1 MKTLRMTLAGVVTA
15 VALTVGPTVVRAAPP
30 TEEESFEIAA
40 RAYIYGYPLVTMEM
54 TRRVGSNVAVPKGPH
69 APMGQ
74 IANLREYPSAAFKDV
89 TAPNADTL
97 YSSAWLDLAA
107 EPYVLSTPD
116 MKDRYFLLPLL
127 DGWTNVIAAPGSR
140 TTGGMAQTFLIT
152 GPNWKG
158 RIPEGLKE
166 IKSPTNLVWLLGRTY
181 CTGTPEDYKAVWALQ
196 DQYKLVPLSAFGKPY
211 TPPAGKVDTKIDMKT
226 PPREQVN
233 RLDAGAYF
241 QLLATLLKE
250 DPPAAADAPLIAKLA
265 RIGFVPG
272 QDFDITRLDPAV
284 VKGLERG
291 HKAGLE
297 QIGVEIKHL
306 GKKVNGWQILF
317 TGEYGTKYLFR
328 AAVAYAGL
336 GANLAKDAVYPTTD
350 MDGHG
355 KLLSGAKQYEITFP
369 KGQLPPV
376 KGFWSLTLYNA
387 EYFFVAN
394 SLNRYNLSQR
404 DKLQANADGSV
415 TLFLQ
420 KDSPGKDKEANWL
433 PTPDG
438 DFVLMLRLYWPTEP
452 VLDGKWSPPVVKRVK

>member
-1 MKTLRMTLAGVVTA
+1 MKTFHMALVGVVTA
-15 VALTVGPTVVRAAPP
+15 AALCAGPTVVRAAPP
-30 TEEESFEIAA
+30 TEEESFDIAA
-40 RAYIYGYPLVTMEM
+40 RATVYGYPLVTMEM
-54 TRRVGSNVAVPKGPH
+54 TRRVATNAAAPKGAH

-74 IANLREYPSAAFKDV
+74 IANLREYPTAAFKDV

-97 YSSAWLDLAA
+97 YSSAWLDLSA
-107 EPYVLSTPD
+107 EPYVLSTPN
-116 MKDRYFLLPLL
+116 MGDRYFLLPFL

-140 TTGGMAQTFLIT
+140 TTGGMAQTLVIT

-158 RIPEGLKE
+158 KIPEGLKE

-196 DQYKLVPLSAFGKPY
+196 DQYKLVPLSAYGKPY
-211 TPPAGKVDTKIDMKT
+211 TPPEGKVDSKVDMKT

-241 QLLATLLKE
+241 KLLATLLK
-250 DPPAAADAPLIAKLA
+250 DNPPAAADAPLIAKLA

-272 QDFDITRLDPAV
+272 KDFDITKLDPAV

-297 QIGVEIKHL
+297 QIGVEVKHA

-317 TGEYGTKYLFR
+317 TGDYGTKYLFR
-328 AAVAYAGL
+328 AAVAFAGL

-355 KLLSGAKQYEITFP
+355 KPLSGAKQYEITFP

-376 KGFWSLTLYNA
+376 KGFWSLTMYNSD
-387 EYFFVAN
+387 YFFVAN
-394 SLNRYNLSQR
+394 NLNRYTLSQR
-404 DKLQANADGSV
+404 DKLQSNPDGSV

-433 PTPDG
+433 PAPEG
-438 DFVLMLRLYWPTEP
+438 DFVLMLRHSTGRRSRCSMASGL
-452 VLDGKWSPPVVKRVK
+452 LR